1 MKSLPLVLIS
11 CTLLPSTI
19 EGFVPSS
26 PCKNAK
32 SCGWTQRD
40 TSHPTTSTSYPQR
53 QPTQSHLP
61 KATFDD
67 FEDLPSQND
76 PTSNSEGIYASLRAR
91 QAYLTSYGTST
102 SSSSSSSN
110 SFLDA
115 GIMPSKRGDHG
126 PNAEIIDN
134 WKNAQCSSTIRLSLN
149 DWIRR
154 LAIDTYP
161 LAAAGSANGN
171 IYLAD
176 LERGEELDCMADVHA
191 AQIMDEGDEN
201 LVVREAMQKLFGL
214 YDGGGVLAIAMKK
227 DVVVSAGREGGV
239 EIFSIGGEETSF
251 YKGSRGG
258 SASATKLHL
267 EREGQLKGV
276 EETLVTS
283 LAFDDDGVL
292 WVSGFDG
299 IIRGYEYND
308 KEIPL
313 AQQLEPLYE
322 IKVGSEILSISV
334 NDEIGCGVATTSCG
348 KVILFSTEDGEGIA
362 QWKPFGKGSGK
373 RKREFARSAIIVK
386 NDDESNNGKDEA
398 VWSVVC
404 GGSEGTMFQNRL
416 NVDKMGYVVD
426 RKPFL
431 SDETLRGR
439 LRPSHS
445 SQVVCLASPSPG
457 LLISGSQDGT
467 MRIWD
472 CSYHR
477 NHGDEVVILS
487 QDMDDDEEEEAYYD
501 DVGGEDR
508 RPRCLYALT
517 GYKVWLGS
525 IFTNGMKL
533 VSDGADN
540 TVVVH
545 DFSGEED
552 NSEGF
557 TFEDDDLEDFSFD

>member
-1 MKSLPLVLIS
+1 MRILSLLVLIS
-11 CTLLPSTI
+11 SPFFSPI
-19 EGFVPSS
+19 EGFSGGSGWVPSLGS
-26 PCKNAK
+26 
-32 SCGWTQRD
+32 Q
-40 TSHPTTSTSYPQR
+40 HSTSSSRNLPSQTKS
-53 QPTQSHLP
+53 QPLKSTY
-61 KATFDD
+61 DD
-67 FEDLPSQND
+67 FEDLPSQNES
-76 PTSNSEGIYASLRAR
+76 TSSSSEDIYASLRAR

-102 SSSSSSSN
+102 SSN
-110 SFLDA
+110 NRNTFDA
-115 GIMPSKRGDHG
+115 GLKSSTSNGAND
-126 PNAEIIDN
+126 ADSEIVEN

-161 LAAAGSANGN
+161 LAVAGSANGN

-176 LERGEELDCMADVHA
+176 LERGEELDCISNVHV
-191 AQIMDEGDEN
+191 AQIIDQGDDASE
-201 LVVREAMQKLFGL
+201 VVREAMQKLFGL
-214 YDGGGVLAIAMKK
+214 YDGGGVLAVAMKK
-227 DVVVSAGREGGV
+227 DIVVSAGREGGV
-239 EIFSIGGEETSF
+239 QIFSIGGEETSF

-258 SASATKLHL
+258 SARATKLHL
-267 EREGQLKGV
+267 EREGPLNGL

-283 LAFDDDGVL
+283 LAFDEDGVL
-292 WVSGFDG
+292 WVGGFDG

-308 KEIPL
+308 RDTPL
-313 AQQLEPLYE
+313 SQQLEPIHE
-322 IKVGSEILSISV
+322 IKVGSEILSLSV
-334 NDEIGCGVATTSCG
+334 NNDIGCGVAATSCG

-362 QWKPFGKGSGK
+362 QWKPFGKGTGK
-373 RKREFARSAIIVK
+373 RKREFARSAIIVQ
-386 NDDESNNGKDEA
+386 NDVESKNGKDGA

-416 NVDKMGYVVD
+416 NIDKMGYIVD

-472 CSYHR
+472 CSYYR
-477 NHGDEVVILS
+477 NHGDDIVILS
-487 QDMDDDEEEEAYYD
+487 QEMDDDEEEEAYYD
-501 DVGGEDR
+501 DVGGDDR

-552 NSEGF
+552 SSEGF
-557 TFEDDDLEDFSFD
+557 TFEDDDLEDLSFD